1 MNSPEAL
8 RAAVLFGDG
17 NGGGGGGGD
26 YESGEITIAETVTEL
41 TIPVTATWSNFA
53 MVIDMKWADMPGI
66 YGGGGDVICVRG
78 TASDYSLLA
87 RSAANVFLPCDRT
100 PSWRGDKIQFN
111 ADSIFV
117 KLLGNGAIAEFPA
130 GAKYRWV
137 AW

>member
-1 MNSPEAL
+1 MTLKDILIAGKLTISE
-8 RAAVLFGDG
+8 
-17 NGGGGGGGD
+17 GGGGGD
-26 YESGEITIAETVTEL
+26 FETGEITIAEKVTEL

-53 MVIDMKWADMPGI
+53 MVIDMKWADAPSI
-66 YGGGGDVICVRG
+66 YGGAGDVLCARG
-78 TASDYSLLA
+78 TASDYSCLVRTA
-87 RSAANVFLPCDRT
+87 PSVFFPCDRT